1 MWNVFVRF
9 PSTANNDTIR
19 AKKLD
24 NVRIKHRYNYK
35 YTGLGKLDLHRAGAV
50 EMGKK
55 KFI

>member
-1 MWNVFVRF
+1 LF
-9 PSTANNDTIR
+9 SSSANNDTIR

-35 YTGLGKLDLHRAGAV
+35 YTGLGKLDLHIAGAF

-55 KFI
+55 IYLIA